1 MLYPLIFNSLRL
13 SYPSPFE
20 SSKPFSQSFALQPRR
35 LGLSYTKNKKNKQK
49 PKQKNTNSE
58 HALLTLK
65 KNRTQS
71 LGAAPPE

>member
-1 MLYPLIFNSLRL
+1 MRL

-49 PKQKNTNSE
+49 QKQKNINSE

>member
-49 PKQKNTNSE
+49 QKQKNINSE